1 MTRVTTKGRNR
12 LKRQLRI
19 GRQKAGSETVDLKTR
34 SKGLI
39 ALSL

>member
-1 MTRVTTKGRNR
+1 MTGVTTKGRNR
-12 LKRQLRI
+12 LSDSCGLAGI
-19 GRQKAGSETVDLKTR
+19 AGSETVDLKTQ